1 MRDMLNFIHFHDR
14 LLDLINVLSGRTWQI
29 GSEKA
34 LIRKEAFYPLHY
46 VALKGSLPRADFMR
60 MLGVEDRM
68 ARRILASLLDWGL
81 LKAQSSRADVFFNI
95 EQKSLRWLFPG
106 LWVEAEQEE

>member
-1 MRDMLNFIHFHDR
+1 MLNFNDFHDR
-14 LLDLINVLSGRTWQI
+14 LLDLVNMLAGRTWQI

-34 LIRKEAFYPLHY
+34 LIRKEAFAPLHY

-60 MLGVEDRM
+60 MIGVEDRT

-81 LKAQSSRADVFFNI
+81 LKAHSSRSDVFFNI

-106 LWVEAEQEE
+106 LWTEAEKDD